1 MGICDLFHCDWRMQV
16 QFWAPT
22 ASGAGVSLIMGY
34 LNGNN
39 IPDLLSFRSMVT
51 KFVGTCCGV
60 CANIALGPEAPM
72 VHLGACVAHGV
83 THAACGEPFSP
94 SSSYQASYLSNIGEE
109 LNNESL

>member
-1 MGICDLFHCDWRMQV
+1 
-16 QFWAPT
+16 
-22 ASGAGVSLIMGY
+22 MGY

-39 IPDLLSFRSMVT
+39 IPALLSFRSLCT

-83 THAACGEPFSP
+83 THAACGESFCPQ
-94 SSSYQASYLSNIGEE
+94 QAYIHQNPWFCKCLWEQKREWGHA
-109 LNNESL
+109 L